1 MGLLDQLTIYLAR
14 LPGLGTKSASRL
26 VHYLLRADTAY
37 VHGLAHLIRDV
48 KDRIKPCAVCGNYT
62 EEQECE
68 ICGDTGR
75 DRRKICVVEDAKD
88 VQTLESTGEYH
99 GLYHVLGGA
108 ISPIE
113 GVGPRELKIAELLV
127 RVRSGGVEEVIIATN
142 PTVEGETTAH
152 YIARLLK
159 ETGTRTTRLAFG
171 LPVGGDLEY
180 ADRVTLAHAL
190 KGRNVLD

>member
-1 MGLLDQLTIYLAR
+1 M
-14 LPGLGTKSASRL
+14 
-26 VHYLLRADTAY
+26 LRADTAY

-48 KDRIKPCAVCGNYT
+48 KDRIKPCTVCGNYT

-68 ICGDTGR
+68 ICRDERR
-75 DRRKICVVEDAKD
+75 DRRRICVVEDAKD
-88 VQTLESTGEYH
+88 IQTLETTGEYH

-108 ISPIE
+108 ISPID
-113 GVGPRELKIAELLV
+113 GVGPGDLKIAELLV
-127 RVRSGGVEEVIIATN
+127 RVRSGGMEEVIIATN
-142 PTVEGETTAH
+142 PTVEGETTAY
-152 YIARLLK
+152 YIVRLLK

-180 ADRVTLAHAL
+180 ADRVTLARAL